1 MVVGNTFSWYVIA
14 HPSFLYVT
22 PSYFFN
28 PATSLRIKKKTIFF
42 KIDFQMWR
50 LSLGISHTLVLI
62 EQNKILY
69 KILKVFQWVIHCKLW
84 SFRRHK
90 QIKKTL
96 WNLVKPRWKCKQM
109 TVLLDFYHVFFNGM
123 EQSHNFFNRRG
134 SSTMEIFFWNGDVRG
149 KIPGIFFLNTV
160 EIMIILITWTS
171 FLYSQCFSVCREKW
185 IVFLLKFSEQKQ

>member
-1 MVVGNTFSWYVIA
+1 
-14 HPSFLYVT
+14 
-22 PSYFFN
+22 
-28 PATSLRIKKKTIFF
+28 
-42 KIDFQMWR
+42 MWR

-69 KILKVFQWVIHCKLW
+69 KILKVFQWVVHCKLW

-90 QIKKTL
+90 QIKKIL

-171 FLYSQCFSVCREKW
+171 FLYSQCFSVYREKW
-185 IVFLLKFSEQKQ
+185 IFSLNFLSRSNNVMETFMMVIFFQMTSCNILSGYFIRVKLFKTCMSARWL